1 MTVSPTDDLASAEC
15 RIQELIKELAQARG
29 DLAEAREQQA
39 ATAETLRVISSSPKD
54 LKRVFAE
61 VAMSAARLC
70 DAYDVAIHQV
80 NGDLLPLVAHYGP
93 IPVPASL
100 PLTRGVVAGRA
111 VLDRR
116 TIQIADMQAEI
127 HDYPEGRDIAR
138 RHGLRTNLAVPL
150 IRVGEAV
157 GVITLRRSEVKPFTE
172 RQTELAKIFAD
183 QAVIAIEN
191 FRLLNETQE
200 ALDQQ
205 KASAD
210 VLAVISSSITD
221 ARPVFDRIVASCER
235 LFAGKLVGINLM
247 GDDGVIR
254 AGAYHGRGR
263 EEYEKVFPLP
273 LSPDTGTGRAILE
286 RRVLHYPD
294 VMNGRDV
301 PEGLKRGCATTG
313 VKACLIAPLLW
324 EGRGLGAI
332 FVGRDHVGGYSER
345 DIALLKTFAD
355 QAVIA
360 IENTRLFEAEQAS
373 KHELQ
378 ESLEYQSA
386 TSEVLSVISHSPT
399 DLQPVFDA
407 IARSALHLCGGTF
420 SSVLRF
426 DGRLIHFVA
435 AHGMTPEGF
444 EALRNT
450 YPLPPG
456 RAGAA
461 TRAIESGA
469 LAEIPDVDADSN
481 FAHRHIAG
489 AQNFK
494 SVASVPMLKDGR
506 PIGTITVGQAKT
518 GRLPPRQIA
527 LLRTF
532 ADQAVIAIENTRLFE
547 AEQASKRELTEA
559 LEQQTATADVL
570 KVISRSALDVQK
582 VLDALVESAARL

>member
-191 FRLLNETQE
+191 FRLFNETKE

-235 LFAGKLVGINLM
+235 LFASKLVSITLV
-247 GDDGVIR
+247 GDDGLIR
-254 AGAYHGRGR
+254 VGAYHGRGR
-263 EEYEKVFPLP
+263 EEYEKVFPMP
-273 LSPDTGTGRAILE
+273 VSPDSATGRAILE

-301 PEGLKRGCATTG
+301 PEGVKRGCATTG
-313 VKACLIAPLLW
+313 SLACLIAPLLW
-324 EGRGLGAI
+324 EGRSLGAI
-332 FVGRDHVGGYSER
+332 FVGRDHVGGYSEK

-360 IENTRLFEAEQAS
+360 IENTRLFEEVQA
-373 KHELQ
+373 
-378 ESLEYQSA
+378 
-386 TSEVLSVISHSPT
+386 
-399 DLQPVFDA
+399 
-407 IARSALHLCGGTF
+407 
-420 SSVLRF
+420 
-426 DGRLIHFVA
+426 
-435 AHGMTPEGF
+435 
-444 EALRNT
+444 RN
-450 YPLPPG
+450 
-456 RAGAA
+456 R
-461 TRAIESGA
+461 A
-469 LAEIPDVDADSN
+469 LADAN
-481 FAHRHIAG
+481 K
-489 AQNFK
+489 Q
-494 SVASVPMLKDGR
+494 
-506 PIGTITVGQAKT
+506 
-518 GRLPPRQIA
+518 
-527 LLRTF
+527 
-532 ADQAVIAIENTRLFE
+532 
-547 AEQASKRELTEA
+547 LTET
-559 LEQQTATADVL
+559 LEQQTATSKIL
-570 KVISRSALDVQK
+570 RVISRSPTDVQP
-582 VLDALVESAARL
+582 VFESTVESAARLCDADRAFIYRFDGKLLRLAASYNASPDLREFVERNPIPPGRHSASGRAALERRTVRILDLRAEPEITYGVRHVDPIRSTVAVPMLKANVLLGVIVIYRLEVRPFTAKQISLVEIFRAGA